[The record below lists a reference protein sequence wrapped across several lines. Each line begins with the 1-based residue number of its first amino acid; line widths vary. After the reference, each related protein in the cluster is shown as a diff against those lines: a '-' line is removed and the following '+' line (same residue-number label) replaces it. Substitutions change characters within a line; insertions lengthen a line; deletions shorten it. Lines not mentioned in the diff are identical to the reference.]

1 MNRTRNIAL
10 SLSLLALAA
19 GCQAGSKSTAAASG
33 EAKNKA
39 QAARPAPAA
48 KKKSASAKKPAA
60 SGKVKRIVFIDK
72 AKACECTKKRIDAS
86 WKALAGVVGKPP
98 VPAVERIHMDTAP
111 FKAAPYKAKRPV
123 MVPPAIYFLG
133 EEDKLLEVLQG
144 EVTAAQVKKA
154 LR

>member
-1 MNRTRNIAL
+1 MNRTQNIIL
-10 SLSLLALAA
+10 ILSLLALAG
-19 GCQAGSKSTAAASG
+19 GCQAGAKSSVGSSG

-39 QAARPAPAA
+39 PAAQPGPAA
-48 KKKSASAKKPAA
+48 KKKPGPAKKPVA

-72 AKACECTKKRIDAS
+72 AKACECTRKRIDAS
-86 WKALAGVVGKPP
+86 WKALAGVVGSPP

-111 FKAAPYKAKRPV
+111 FRAAPYKAKRPV

-133 EEDKLLEVLQG
+133 EEEKLLEVLQG
-144 EVTAAQVKKA
+144 EVTADQVRKA